1 MLQEERGVLTRTE
14 DSAAPQPGWGRW
26 TRRLGFAFVAF
37 VVLALVTLLAFG
49 LLNKGETSV
58 GALRL
63 NRDASPFTLNL
74 FNGGTFTLS
83 ENVGKPVVVNFWASW
98 CEPCKEEVAVLEAAW
113 RRYRSRGLVVVGIDA
128 QDFERDA
135 KRFMRKYGMTYPVVH
150 DGPGETLGD
159 FGLTGFPETFFVDR
173 RGRLVGRRVAGA
185 IDRQTLDENIEL
197 ALG

>member
-1 MLQEERGVLTRTE
+1 MKLGGQVLAVGVVAALLGLLVWKLATDEGSAVTRALDE
-14 DSAAPQPGWGRW
+14 GRVVAAPDFELP
-26 TRRLGFAFVAF
+26 RLDREG
-37 VVLALVTLLAFG
+37 
-49 LLNKGETSV
+49 K
-58 GALRL
+58 LRL
-63 NRDASPFTLNL
+63 SSLR
-74 FNGGTFTLS
+74 
-83 ENVGKPVVVNFWASW
+83 GKAVVVNFWASW

-135 KRFMRKYGMTYPVVH
+135 QRFMRKYGMTYPVVH

-173 RGRLVGRRVAGA
+173 RGRLVGQRVAGA